1 MMGQIVMASNLKKIL
16 KNKIMVHCFDVLRYN
31 KESEKYQLVNDKL
44 NNDTAPAIGTTTVYI
59 GDESAKSLRNE
70 KLRKLR
76 ALARQVDTRVAS
88 YFYHWKQVTDAY
100 RVFLLKNVQEILL
113 RKYQEATH

>member
-1 MMGQIVMASNLKKIL
+1 M
-16 KNKIMVHCFDVLRYN
+16 
-31 KESEKYQLVNDKL
+31 E
-44 NNDTAPAIGTTTVYI
+44 NDTYVAIDTETVRI

-76 ALARQVDTRVAS
+76 ALARQVETRVAS

-100 RVFLLKNVQEILL
+100 KVFVMKNVHEILL
-113 RKYQEATH
+113 RKYQETTH